1 MRLADFDVGTEI
13 TISSQKEHSHYEYN
27 TKIIRTKRSEGIVI
41 AEIILSKDK
50 EVHYMKPD
58 TEHMV
63 TVNAGSK
70 VYVYRDAKI
79 LDIKTLTQEY
89 KFAICI
95 RCMSDVAA
103 VNRRNFFRVFLG
115 VDGTLEAGIN
125 KRSAEVMVKDISAN
139 GLGVICTKKLKFPI
153 GMQVVVTFVDELT
166 SEKFEIECEI
176 VRSVQ
181 NDPFS
186 VIYGC
191 QLPEVSESMQKIVA
205 LKQRLHPPI

>member
-1 MRLADFDVGTEI
+1 MRLADFDEGTEM
-13 TISSQKEHSHYEYN
+13 TICSQKEHSHYEYD
-27 TKIIRTKRSEGIVI
+27 TKIIRTKRSEGIII
-41 AEIILSKDK
+41 AEIVVSKGK
-50 EVHYMKPD
+50 EVHYMEPG

-70 VYVYRDAKI
+70 VYVYRDVKVV
-79 LDIKTLTQEY
+79 DIKSLTQEY
-89 KFAICI
+89 KFAICV
-95 RCMSDVAA
+95 RSMADVEA

-125 KRSAEVMVKDISAN
+125 KKTAEVMIKDISAN

-176 VRSVQ
+176 VRCVQ

-191 QLPEVSESMQKIVA
+191 QLPKVSESMQKIVA
-205 LKQRLHPPI
+205 LKQRLHPTI